1 MCSAQISCAQVYVMI
16 LCVLVSDLKSN
27 LSVVFNKK
35 QEVQL
40 CVIRSSACFPIISG
54 HLLTINIHPPPR
66 APTPSDRGHLFPLV
80 KCSMKGRRLSLKF
93 IHLLWA
99 GSCVVPPIPAL
110 SELLVE

>member
-1 MCSAQISCAQVYVMI
+1 MCYSKQC
-16 LCVLVSDLKSN
+16 L
-27 LSVVFNKK
+27 LSY
-35 QEVQL
+35 
-40 CVIRSSACFPIISG
+40 
-54 HLLTINIHPPPR
+54 HLWTFVDNQHTPPPR
-66 APTPSDRGHLFPLV
+66 APTPSDRGHLFSLV